1 MSRGGNMATSSIFTD
16 FSIRDKKKAHVFVKA
31 LEASEK
37 APSQQ
42 GTAHF
47 SIVESPEE
55 IRKIATALKGKC

>member
-1 MSRGGNMATSSIFTD
+1 MATSSIFTD
-16 FSIRDKKKAHVFVKA
+16 FSIRDKKKAHAFVKV

-55 IRKIATALKGKC
+55 IRKIATALKGKTNGKRG

>member
-1 MSRGGNMATSSIFTD
+1 MATSSIFTD
-16 FSIRDKKKAHVFVKA
+16 FSIRDKKKAHAFVKA

-47 SIVESPEE
+47 SIVESHSIY
-55 IRKIATALKGKC
+55 IRDFDAILP